1 MALLIQIYSQL
12 SSQPKILPVT
22 IVFLFLNIYVHF
34 GGDGYSTMEF
44 LGHNLKSIKDNC
56 IRPDLII
63 RAFSYRSEVLLH
75 RIILPAF
82 IHVDDIHLY
91 YNMLSFTWKGIQ
103 LEPRLGSERFLLL
116 IVYSIFSAHTLFV
129 LIAWSLDALGVE
141 EEVSGMYTCA
151 VGFSAVL
158 FSLKYILN
166 QMTSSDTSNGSIP
179 TSRVYGMEVSLKYAC
194 WVELVVISLITP
206 NASFIGHLSGILA
219 GMIYLKCTS
228 YFNQVSNTGTR
239 YTYTSA
245 FLGRSSSTSQVSSND
260 IPIQEDEDLLYC
272 EEDNQDAYLS
282 SRSGNSNGP
291 TPLTSEELRQQRIKR
306 FEDTKKTNR
315 KTKIGI

>member
-1 MALLIQIYSQL
+1 
-12 SSQPKILPVT
+12 
-22 IVFLFLNIYVHF
+22 
-34 GGDGYSTMEF
+34 
-44 LGHNLKSIKDNC
+44 
-56 IRPDLII
+56 
-63 RAFSYRSEVLLH
+63 
-75 RIILPAF
+75 
-82 IHVDDIHLY
+82 
-91 YNMLSFTWKGIQ
+91 
-103 LEPRLGSERFLLL
+103 
-116 IVYSIFSAHTLFV
+116 
-129 LIAWSLDALGVE
+129 
-141 EEVSGMYTCA
+141 
-151 VGFSAVL
+151 
-158 FSLKYILN
+158 
-166 QMTSSDTSNGSIP
+166 MTSSDTSNGSIP

-291 TPLTSEELRQQRIKR
+291 TPLTSEELRQQRI
-306 FEDTKKTNR
+306 
-315 KTKIGI
+315 